1 MDLSREDVR
10 KLYGE
15 WWYIV
20 PDDAPVQEVEA
31 VAENKIEVEAEVVEE
46 KSPPEPLLD
55 DVIFSQGES
64 IVWKLKVEAK
74 IAFVLLESEF
84 TNKNL
89 TASLKSYVLQ
99 AGSSLSEIG
108 FGIIQQQA
116 TQFDLS
122 NVPVNQVVFF
132 GTFSQSDLPSSYT
145 WKDKDFFFASTLTHI
160 LTGEDYQENTVEL
173 LRQAQFLLHP

>member
-1 MDLSREDVR
+1 MDLSKEDVR

-20 PDDAPVQEVEA
+20 PEDTPAQEVE
-31 VAENKIEVEAEVVEE
+31 VAAETKTEAEVVEE
-46 KSPPEPLLD
+46 QTPPKPLLD
-55 DVIFSQGES
+55 SAIFSQGES
-64 IVWKLKVEAK
+64 IVWKLKAEAK
-74 IAFVLLESEF
+74 IAFVLLENEF

-99 AGSSLSEIG
+99 AGISLSEIG

-132 GTFSQSDLPSSYT
+132 GTFSQADLPSSYT
-145 WKDKDFFFASTLTHI
+145 WKDKDLFFANTLTHI
-160 LTGEDYQENTVEL
+160 LTGEDYQEHTVEL